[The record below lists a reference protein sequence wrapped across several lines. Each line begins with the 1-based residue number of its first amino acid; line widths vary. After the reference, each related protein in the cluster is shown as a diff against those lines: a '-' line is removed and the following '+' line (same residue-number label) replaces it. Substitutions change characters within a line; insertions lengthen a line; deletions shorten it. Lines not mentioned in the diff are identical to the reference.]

1 MSKTSTN
8 LSLHKKIRGLAT
20 ELQELLGYGSLSTMV
35 EALIRD
41 EHERRKGPMILR
53 DSPAPNP
60 PPSGVAVPVSYTGKS
75 AGRTPMSPAAQAV
88 ILAAE
93 NELRA
98 TGAIAPPCEVPPPV
112 PAPAPDATPVRPPAT
127 RALAPKAQ
135 KKPKTKFST

>member
-8 LSLHKKIRGLAT
+8 LSLHEKIRGLAT

-41 EHERRKGPMILR
+41 EHERRKGPLVLR
-53 DSPAPNP
+53 DAPTPVSPIDQPAR
-60 PPSGVAVPVSYTGKS
+60 AVSYTGKS
-75 AGRTPMSPAAQAV
+75 AVRTPLSPTAQAV

-93 NELRA
+93 NEVRT
-98 TGAIAPPCEVPPPV
+98 TGAIAPPSEVPL
-112 PAPAPDATPVRPPAT
+112 PAQAPDAPPVRPPAT
-127 RALAPKAQ
+127 RARVPKAL